1 MAKSGET
8 RPAAK
13 AAPPAPPKRGAGG
26 LLFLKNWA
34 TAPLRTG
41 AQVPSSRRLA
51 RAMADAATI
60 RDDQV
65 VVELGPGTGV
75 VTSAL
80 LAKGIPPERL
90 VLIELS
96 PDFCR
101 YLEAKFPGVRVV
113 QGDAFTLKQVVAKH
127 VGKRRSVGA
136 VVSSLPLFVYTKE
149 QRISLLNQALDAVGP
164 DGRVV
169 QFTYS
174 TISPFPF
181 EAEKVKTTVTKRI
194 WWNLW
199 PVVVWTYQRKR
210 A

>member
-1 MAKSGET
+1 
-8 RPAAK
+8 
-13 AAPPAPPKRGAGG
+13 
-26 LLFLKNWA
+26 
-34 TAPLRTG
+34 
-41 AQVPSSRRLA
+41 
-51 RAMADAATI
+51 MADAATI

-75 VTSAL
+75 VTEAL
-80 LAKGIPPERL
+80 LAKGVSPDRL
-90 VLIELS
+90 LLIELS
-96 PDFCR
+96 PDFAR
-101 YLEAKFPGVRVV
+101 FLQAKFPGVRVV

-149 QRISLLNQALDAVGP
+149 QRISLLEQALDAVGP
-164 DGRVV
+164 AGKVV

-181 EAEKVKTTVTKRI
+181 EAEKVKTTVTRRI

-199 PVVVWTYQRKR
+199 PVVVWTYQRK
-210 A
+210 